1 MLAEIRHFDDAH
13 HHAAHLSGW
22 QQVYDQISGG
32 QFRSA
37 LSRLNTG
44 RLEVFREAFNQRVVQ
59 YGRAPAGMVHFAIP
73 IHAPLPPTLQG
84 RAVGHHAITAL
95 RSNEEFTMHVPPEM
109 DSIQLS
115 VRNDDL
121 AALAPELYQRLNNQ
135 RHWQPVIQ
143 IRPALLAHT
152 RSLLLGVF
160 EQAVENPDL
169 LAFAGSQKLVQHQL
183 ISLLL
188 DMLHDSVPEQG
199 VNLTH
204 ATHCDIVRRSQAIVM
219 DSSDEPVTVLDL
231 CQQLR
236 VSRRTLQNSFQL
248 IANTTPVDYLR
259 SIRLNAVRRMLLTPE
274 HAGHGI
280 REAAG
285 YWGFY
290 HLGHFARDYRKLFC
304 ELPSETRSRS
314 LLQQA
319 VSL

>member
-13 HHAAHLSGW
+13 CHAAHLPCW

-32 QFRSA
+32 RFHSS

-44 RLEVFREAFNQRVVQ
+44 QLEVFREVLNQRVVQ
-59 YGRAPAGMVHFAIP
+59 HGCAPADMVHFAIP
-73 IHAPLPPTLQG
+73 IHAPLPLTLQG
-84 RAVGHHAITAL
+84 RAVGRHAITAL
-95 RSNEEFTMHVPPEM
+95 RSNEEFIMHVPPEA

-121 AALAPELYQRLNNQ
+121 ATLAPEFYQQLYGQ

-143 IRPALLAHT
+143 IRPEQLASARSALL
-152 RSLLLGVF
+152 SVF

-169 LAFAGSQKLVQHQL
+169 LAYAGSQKLVQHQL

-188 DMLHDSVPEQG
+188 DMLHDSVPEQRP
-199 VNLTH
+199 NLTY
-204 ATHCDIVRRSQAIVM
+204 ATHSDIVKRSQAIVL

-248 IANTTPVDYLR
+248 IAGTTPVDYLR
-259 SIRLNAVRRMLLTPE
+259 SIRLNAVRRMLLAPE
-274 HAGHGI
+274 HAAHGI

-314 LLQQA
+314 LLQ
-319 VSL
+319 